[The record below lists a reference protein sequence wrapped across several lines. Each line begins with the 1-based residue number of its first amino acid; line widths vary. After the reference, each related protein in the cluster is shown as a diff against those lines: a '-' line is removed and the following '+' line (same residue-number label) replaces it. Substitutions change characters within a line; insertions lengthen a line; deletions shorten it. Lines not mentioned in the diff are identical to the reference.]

1 VRNIGSDPDDESVVS
16 SILDAARMQRRRVI
30 ADGVETERQLEFL
43 RERGCDAAQGP
54 LFCRAL
60 PIGAFARLLRAR
72 GTTWVARSPTVAQN
86 APGKLRSPPAGRRRD
101 ARG

>member
-1 VRNIGSDPDDESVVS
+1 
-16 SILDAARMQRRRVI
+16 
-30 ADGVETERQLEFL
+30 VEIERQLEFL

-60 PIGAFARLLRAR
+60 PAGAFARLLRAR
-72 GTTWVARSPTVAQN
+72 GATWVATPPLMAQS
-86 APGKLRSPPAGRRRD
+86 APGKPRSPPAGRRRG

>member
-1 VRNIGSDPDDESVVS
+1 MGD
-16 SILDAARMQRRRVI
+16 
-30 ADGVETERQLEFL
+30 VETERQLEFL

-60 PIGAFARLLRAR
+60 PAGAFARLLRAR
-72 GTTWVARSPTVAQN
+72 GTTWVAKPPVLAPN
-86 APGKLRSPPAGRRRD
+86 APGKPHSPAAGRRRG